1 MEHDMKLNWKRN
13 YNQEGVRDKEAP
25 AFEWYSA
32 RWWIIT
38 CHVHN
43 KDGDGWRFIL
53 SGNGRRD
60 ESRDAFETK
69 ELAMGRVES
78 IIAFEC
84 SSFLT
89 TGKP

>member
-1 MEHDMKLNWKRN
+1 
-13 YNQEGVRDKEAP
+13 
-25 AFEWYSA
+25 
-32 RWWIIT
+32 
-38 CHVHN
+38 
-43 KDGDGWRFIL
+43 L